1 MSFKRV
7 AGGVCAPLG
16 FLAAGVAAGIKASGK
31 RDLALV
37 VSQKPAAV
45 AGVFTTNLAAAAP
58 VQVCRERI
66 SRGTAQAVI
75 VNAGCANACTGQRG
89 MQDALAMADA
99 AAARIDVDPE
109 LVLVCSTGLIG
120 SYLPMEK
127 VLRGIEELAG
137 LLSRD
142 DSSPARAIMT
152 TDTVE
157 KTCALEHSDGWR
169 IGGMAKG
176 AAMIAPSM
184 ATMLAF
190 ITTDARVDARVLQVW
205 LKEAVDVT
213 FNAITIDGD
222 TSTNDSVLVFA
233 NGDSEVEP
241 AAEDFFPA
249 LLSVCRTLAEKIVA
263 DGEGATKFVRVRA
276 RGASSEDDARRAARA
291 IAESTLVK
299 TALFGQDPNW
309 GRVVAAVG
317 KTGVAADYS
326 KMSVTMNGLSVLHEG
341 VPASA
346 GVKAQAK
353 AGLADPE
360 ITLVCDLY
368 AGDFSAEI
376 LTTDLSTEYVML
388 NSEYET

>member
-7 AGGVCAPLG
+7 TGGVSAPRG
-16 FLAAGVAAGIKASGK
+16 FLAAGVASGIKTSGK
-31 RDLALV
+31 EDLALLM
-37 VSQKPAAV
+37 SEKPASV

-66 SRGTAQAVI
+66 SSGIAQAVI
-75 VNAGCANACTGQRG
+75 VNAGCANACTGQKG
-89 MQDALAMADA
+89 LQDAFAMADVA
-99 AAARIDVDPE
+99 AAKIDVAPE

-127 VLRGIEELAG
+127 VTLGIAELVG
-137 LLSRD
+137 RLSQD
-142 DSSPARAIMT
+142 DSAAALSIMT
-152 TDTVE
+152 TDTVP
-157 KTCALEHSDGWR
+157 KTCALEHSDGWS

-176 AAMIAPSM
+176 AAMIAPNM

-190 ITTDARVDARVLQVW
+190 ITTDAIVEPRVLQAS

-222 TSTNDSVLVFA
+222 TSTNDSVLAFA
-233 NGDSEVEP
+233 NGASEIEP
-241 AAEDFFPA
+241 GPEDFFPA

-276 RGASSEDDARRAARA
+276 RGAATEEDARRAARA

-317 KTGVAADYS
+317 KAGVAADYS
-326 KMSVTMNGLSVLHEG
+326 KMSVTINGLSVLNEG
-341 VPASA
+341 VPAGA
-346 GVKAQAK
+346 GVRAQAK

-368 AGDFSAEI
+368 AGEFSAEV
-376 LTTDLSTEYVML
+376 LTTDLSTEYVLL